1 MSIASPPD
9 RLTDPHRRPRLRATA
24 PRVSTYRRLF
34 RCRDCS
40 DLCRNRPTRQG
51 IRHEKVGT
59 IRGRQEERVGIPR
72 AGSGTG
78 SCSIDGSYSAWASNE
93 SDEHQAER
101 LHAVVLGMVM
111 CSVVHA
117 DVVRGGVSRGA
128 GLFRPRARETRCRPG
143 RSAFRSEQ
151 SQGRN
156 NRRCSDIGTTPIQ
169 GAAAARDRTH
179 FGRPGLLRRATDWR
193 LVTPPAE
200 RSAARSGTPPAAFAS
215 SRSSK
220 RAPLVGAPVD
230 ADLASCDSCVV
241 VQV

>member
-1 MSIASPPD
+1 MSRDQQSFADVVGLPIA
-9 RLTDPHRRPRLRATA
+9 
-24 PRVSTYRRLF
+24 
-34 RCRDCS
+34 DCS
-40 DLCRNRPTRQG
+40 EVVIVPTCAG
-51 IRHEKVGT
+51 IGPPGRASDTRRSAT

-156 NRRCSDIGTTPIQ
+156 NRRCSDIGTTPSR
-169 GAAAARDRTH
+169 GAPGARDSKQSGCRRPFECAVEPAVEDAAARRY
-179 FGRPGLLRRATDWR
+179 P
-193 LVTPPAE
+193 
-200 RSAARSGTPPAAFAS
+200 
-215 SRSSK
+215 
-220 RAPLVGAPVD
+220 
-230 ADLASCDSCVV
+230 
-241 VQV
+241 